1 MLYVIGREAANRV
14 SLRKPFKGRP
24 RGLEGTSYGKS
35 RESLFKA
42 QYKKPE
48 AGKRL
53 VLSRENKSLVGLT
66 E

>member
-1 MLYVIGREAANRV
+1 MGREAANRV
-14 SLRKPFKGRP
+14 SLRKPFT
-24 RGLEGTSYGKS
+24 GLEGTSYGKS